1 MNGTDAALQ
10 CSGDGASSE
19 PFDLSQIPYP
29 MNTTGELD
37 LSTGSYVKILVYIVN
52 ILAAVFGNMV
62 VILVVIFNVKMRT
75 TINYYLVNVAVA
87 DILITLCCTWV
98 HLVNHLSTQFILGAF
113 MCRINGFAQSK

>member
-1 MNGTDAALQ
+1 MSNITKCD
-10 CSGDGASSE
+10 GDESSYE
-19 PFDLSQIPYP
+19 DFDLSQMPYP
-29 MNTTGELD
+29 VNITDQWD
-37 LSTGSYVKILVYIVN
+37 LSPASYVKIFIYMLN
-52 ILAAVFGNMV
+52 IIAAIFGNMV

-87 DILITLCCTWV
+87 DILITICCTWV